1 MVSCPRCGANIDP
14 SALACPY
21 CKTQTLY
28 GRQQQE
34 QHAAYQYQAAQVAQ
48 HQQAAERHQ
57 RQQALEK
64 MAKHALFWSLGGLL
78 VCCLPGAIVGIVM
91 GLSVKSAAKRDGVT
105 PPSMSTIAVV
115 LGACGIAVFGVF
127 LVLFIQDSRARDAR
141 IAVLQ
146 SQLEATRTKEAIDQP
161 LACALT
167 ELELLQDG
175 YAGKGGI
182 TVEGVECN
190 GRVEQNGDRAILR
203 EVRFRTS
210 STEKHTVTACLARG
224 ARWAVKELRDDESC
238 QPKAAAAPSTSAR

>member
-21 CKTQTLY
+21 CQTQTLY

-34 QHAAYQYQAAQVAQ
+34 RHAAYQHQAAQAAQ

-64 MAKHALFWSLGGLL
+64 KAKHALFWSLAGLL
-78 VCCLPGAIVGIVM
+78 VCCVPGAIVGVVM
-91 GLSVKSAAKRDGVT
+91 GLNVKSAAKREGVA
-105 PPSMSTIAVV
+105 PPGMSTIAVV
-115 LGACGIAVFGVF
+115 LGACGVAVFGVF

-146 SQLEATRTKEAIDQP
+146 AQLESTRTKEAIDQS
-161 LACALT
+161 LACGLT

-182 TVEGVECN
+182 SIEGVECN

-203 EVRFRTS
+203 DVRFRTS
-210 STEKHTVTACLARG
+210 STEKYTVTACLARG
-224 ARWAVKELRDDESC
+224 ARWSVKELRNDESC
-238 QPKAAAAPSTSAR
+238 EPKAATAPSASAH